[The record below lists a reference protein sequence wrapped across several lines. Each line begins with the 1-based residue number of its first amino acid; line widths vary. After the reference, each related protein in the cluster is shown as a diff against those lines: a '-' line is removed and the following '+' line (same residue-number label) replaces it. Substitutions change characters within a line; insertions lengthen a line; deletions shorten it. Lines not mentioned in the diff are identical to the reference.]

1 MAGPSQR
8 CMSKSTPLE
17 FLASKQES
25 KKHRAMHFVHPST
38 KTLGIPQAT
47 TEPQTQSGEQQRVY
61 PEAWEWIC
69 LSSSAATGPRPPL
82 TKKHKSSWR
91 ARDTTRSKWH
101 LLAQPVSGPYFILFL
116 PTFGYLLV
124 SSTSWTF
131 LCPSKT
137 CICMQSKHIKTYQ
150 NNVYCR
156 SL

>member
-25 KKHRAMHFVHPST
+25 KKHISMHFIHPST

-47 TEPQTQSGEQQRVY
+47 TEPQTQSGQQQRVY

-82 TKKHKSSWR
+82 TKKTQVILACSWHNR
-91 ARDTTRSKWH
+91 VKMASTC
-101 LLAQPVSGPYFILFL
+101 
-116 PTFGYLLV
+116 
-124 SSTSWTF
+124 STSVRTVFHLISPHFWISSSIIHLMNLF
-131 LCPSKT
+131 VSIENVHLYA
-137 CICMQSKHIKTYQ
+137 IKTYQ
-150 NNVYCR
+150 NHVYCR